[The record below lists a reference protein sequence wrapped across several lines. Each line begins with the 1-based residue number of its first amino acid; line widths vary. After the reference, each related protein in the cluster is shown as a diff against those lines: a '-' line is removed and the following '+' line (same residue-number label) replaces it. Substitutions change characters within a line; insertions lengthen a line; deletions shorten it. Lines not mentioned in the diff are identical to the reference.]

1 MSDSLELTQILNK
14 LNDLE
19 QKIDLLYKKP
29 AGVPLTWNDTQS
41 DSGIQ
46 ISGGPTTIPR
56 SGTLLAAIPL
66 PIGPGQIAISYV
78 VRRDGDGQVMILD
91 AGACA
96 VKA

>member
-1 MSDSLELTQILNK
+1 MSDLLELAKILNK
-14 LNDLE
+14 LNELE
-19 QKIDLLYKKP
+19 QKIDFLTKRP
-29 AGVPLTWNDTQS
+29 SGVALTWNDTQS

-56 SGTLLAAIPL
+56 SGVLLAAIPL

-78 VRRDGDGQVMILD
+78 VRRDGDGQVLVLD